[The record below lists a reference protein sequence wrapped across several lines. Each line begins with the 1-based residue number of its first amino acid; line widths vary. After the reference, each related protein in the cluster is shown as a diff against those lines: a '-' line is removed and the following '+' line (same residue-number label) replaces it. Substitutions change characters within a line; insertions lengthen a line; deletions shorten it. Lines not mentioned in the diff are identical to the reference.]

1 MRDELRT
8 SALVLVEYQ
17 HEWLD
22 PAGKLR
28 HLMGDPIQF
37 EGSLARSATALAAA
51 RAAGM
56 AVVHMGLRFAPDY
69 RELGGKGAA
78 RHGLRAA
85 IPQAGTFS
93 EDGPGHAFV
102 MPFAP
107 LPGEFAGS
115 GRTGAS
121 IFAGSN
127 LDIYLRNQ
135 GIRRIYLMGYALH
148 VCVLASLCAGHD
160 LGYEMVL
167 LHDCCAAFSE
177 AQRRLVVDDLAHH
190 FGQCVSHDAF
200 LSTLGTAPQ
209 AG

>member
-1 MRDELRT
+1 MRDNTRN

-28 HLMGDPIQF
+28 FLMADAAQF
-37 EGSLARSATALAAA
+37 ERSLACSAQALAAA

-56 AVVHMGLRFAPDY
+56 PVVHMGLRFAPDY

-78 RHGLRAA
+78 SHGLRGA
-85 IPQAGTFS
+85 IPHAGTFR
-93 EDGPGHAFV
+93 EDQPGHAFV
-102 MPFAP
+102 APFTP
-107 LPGEFAGS
+107 LPGEFVGS
-115 GRTGAS
+115 GRVGAS
-121 IFAGSN
+121 VFAGSN

-135 GIRRIYLMGYALH
+135 GIGRIYLMGYALH

-167 LHDCCAAFSE
+167 LEDGCAAFTR
-177 AQRRLVVDDLAHH
+177 AQRELVLGDLAHH
-190 FGQCVSHDAF
+190 FGQCLDHAGF
-200 LSTLGTAPQ
+200 LAGLGAD
-209 AG
+209 GGG